1 MSLALLASPSF
12 VAPPT
17 PVPSPGSNASAV
29 FDAAPPAAQFSVFDA
44 APPAAQFSNA
54 TRGRRLL
61 QGEFSRE
68 GTFCSHNHL
77 MPLALMLGCQR
88 CGGQSLYEDVMNSV
102 RGARRGHALRGEPE
116 HYGREQ
122 HFYATDAWSQGVP
135 HYLEHFPPCPRQ
147 QSSPYEFTVDATPAY
162 LRKPIV
168 ADRLVEV
175 LPRNAV
181 PKLRFVVILRDP
193 VDRLYAYWDAFVLS
207 GVGVN
212 RFEAWADKTMENV
225 LACQKRV
232 GSNELWPPPDTGVC
246 DEDTVEGVAAGLYAY
261 QLIYWLHR
269 FDPKQFLVTT
279 IDAYERDPQRVV
291 RDVAGHVGAST
302 TLAGAVRAASDPTA
316 VKVMGGMTADARRKL
331 GRFYQPHNAQLL
343 HVFNGQP
350 HVAYSPSIKELRI
363 QGWTGPN

>member
-1 MSLALLASPSF
+1 MDNAAAHVTPGALTDKGDVSKKEKDFFGDPSMWR
-12 VAPPT
+12 
-17 PVPSPGSNASAV
+17 
-29 FDAAPPAAQFSVFDA
+29 
-44 APPAAQFSNA
+44 
-54 TRGRRLL
+54 RGR
-61 QGEFSRE
+61 
-68 GTFCSHNHL
+68 NW
-77 MPLALMLGCQR
+77 
-88 CGGQSLYEDVMNSV
+88 YEKIWPN
-102 RGARRGHALRGEPE
+102 
-116 HYGREQ
+116 
-122 HFYATDAWSQGVP
+122 
-135 HYLEHFPPCPRQ
+135 CPRTAAGQ
-147 QSSPYEFTVDATPAY
+147 QLPQSAYVAIDATPAY

-316 VKVMGGMTADARRKL
+316 VKVMGGMTADARRKAAASAATHPT
-331 GRFYQPHNAQLL
+331 PHATKAAARVRRTWFRSSAAARVHLQ
-343 HVFNGQP
+343 HVVSATRWLCAVSSRATKER
-350 HVAYSPSIKELRI
+350 VALPRSFRRLSCMASYIAS
-363 QGWTGPN
+363 